1 MMVVVDWEVTDS
13 RIRYALDNSNDAT
26 SWGAYACVLAALERL
41 DGLVAVRR
49 AETETGAD
57 YYVAP
62 PGTAPDDLD
71 SCFRLEVSGVDHGD
85 TAEVHRRLRSK
96 LNQLSSGNS
105 NLPAVAGVTGFLAG
119 LVLLSYLE
127 E

>member
-1 MMVVVDWEVTDS
+1 
-13 RIRYALDNSNDAT
+13 
-26 SWGAYACVLAALERL
+26 
-41 DGLVAVRR
+41 VAVRR

-57 YYVAP
+57 YYVAA
-62 PGTAPDDLD
+62 PGTAPEDLD

-105 NLPAVAGVTGFLAG
+105 NLPAVAGVTGFLVG
-119 LVLLSYLE
+119 LVLLSYLKE
-127 E
+127 